1 MNVQAAPSPFEAMSS
16 NQVPTENAPVLGT
29 PVPGTTGGLPA
40 QSGLSV
46 LANPMAEQLR
56 NMGRGEDTMLVHMT
70 PNEVNSLQGL
80 AQAAGGSLTIN
91 PDTGLPEASFLKKLL
106 PTLLGVGLNF
116 ILPGSGIVASLG
128 GKAATAGLLTAAGT
142 TALTGSLQKGLAA
155 GLGAFG
161 GASLAG
167 GIQGALSGAAP
178 TSGAA
183 AATPPAGALP
193 ARVPTLPGPNLTG
206 MPAARAASAFSPS
219 QAMGVSSQLAGAPA
233 MPAALGGGAA
243 PLPTLAA
250 PAARAA
256 LPAALGVNT
265 APLPTLPADLAA
277 RASAAPAAQRGLGG
291 FMQGFSNT
299 ARGTM
304 SGLGASLATPMAAS
318 GVLGTVSSLAT
329 PSGGR
334 MDSRGAV
341 DNSYQ
346 GPYYAQQRRP
356 QFAESTADILGS
368 SRERDYFNVD
378 VPEIYNVSGQLV
390 QPGTTTA
397 PGTPIYQNV
406 LNPRA
411 RRGQPMYTQRV
422 VPYMGLEQEED
433 RFAEGGTVRLADGA
447 FVVDA
452 RTVSELGNGS
462 SNAGH
467 EILSRLGGRPIR
479 GPGDGVSDSVPARI
493 GRDQPARVARDE
505 VVFSPEAVRRMG
517 RGNEQRGAQRLYSL
531 MEKAHKARRQSAR
544 GKDTNVRRGL
554 A

>member
-1 MNVQAAPSPFEAMSS
+1 MNVEATPSPFEAMGAT
-16 NQVPTENAPVLGT
+16 QAPGGNAPVLGT

-40 QSGLSV
+40 QGGLSV

-56 NMGRGEDTMLVHMT
+56 SMGRGEDTMLVHMT

-80 AQAAGGSLTIN
+80 AMAAGGSLTVN

-106 PTLLGVGLNF
+106 PTLLGAALTATGVGAPLAAGIVGL
-116 ILPGSGIVASLG
+116 GQ
-128 GKAATAGLLTAAGT
+128 
-142 TALTGSLQKGLAA
+142 TALTGNLRKGLMA

-167 GIQGALSGAAP
+167 AAGLGGAVSKNAFGALSSKPGILGANMGA
-178 TSGAA
+178 GAA
-183 AATPPAGALP
+183 AAAPTAALP
-193 ARVPTLPGPNLTG
+193 ANL
-206 MPAARAASAFSPS
+206 
-219 QAMGVSSQLAGAPA
+219 
-233 MPAALGGGAA
+233 A
-243 PLPTLAA
+243 PLPGAPTSAFAPPPLLAAPPPALPANLAPLPGASAAAITPPPLLAA
-250 PAARAA
+250 PAA
-256 LPAALGVNT
+256 T
-265 APLPTLPADLAA
+265 
-277 RASAAPAAQRGLGG
+277 AAPAAQGGLGG
-291 FMQGFSNT
+291 FFNRFGET
-299 ARGTM
+299 ARAGLPSGM
-304 SGLGASLATPMAAS
+304 ISRAAPMVAGLGVLNTLSEAT
-318 GVLGTVSSLAT
+318 T
-329 PSGGR
+329 PSGMNTGE
-334 MDSRGAV
+334 RGAI
-341 DNSYQ
+341 DNSYA

-368 SRERDYFNVD
+368 SAERDYFGVD

-411 RRGQPMYTQRV
+411 RRGQPMFTQRV
-422 VPYMGLEQEED
+422 TPYMGLPQEEEE
-433 RFAEGGTVRLADGA
+433 RFAEGGEVHLADGA

-505 VVFSPEAVRRMG
+505 VVFPPEAVRRVG
-517 RGNEQRGAQRLYSL
+517 RGSEKRGAERLYSL
-531 MEKAHKARRQSAR
+531 MERAHKARRGSAR
-544 GKDTNVRRGL
+544 GKNTNVRRGL